1 MQFYI
6 YLAKKQIFFNESNF
20 EACKY
25 KTLGYTWLFSL
36 HIERPSYFAM

>member
-6 YLAKKQIFFNESNF
+6 YLAKKQIFNESNF

-25 KTLGYTWLFSL
+25 KTLGYTELFSL
-36 HIERPSYFAM
+36 HLERPS